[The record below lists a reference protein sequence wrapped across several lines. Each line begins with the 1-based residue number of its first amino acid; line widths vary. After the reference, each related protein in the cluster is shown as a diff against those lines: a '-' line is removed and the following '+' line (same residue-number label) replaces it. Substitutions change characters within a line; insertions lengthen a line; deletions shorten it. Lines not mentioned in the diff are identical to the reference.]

1 MCGFL
6 SWKSHLA
13 ICLRLMMPHWNFSGK
28 KVLLTS
34 VDALDEAG
42 GVAVS
47 VVGCQVA
54 PGVGLEELVGHR
66 V

>member
-1 MCGFL
+1 
-6 SWKSHLA
+6 
-13 ICLRLMMPHWNFSGK
+13 MMPHWNFSGK

>member
-1 MCGFL
+1 M
-6 SWKSHLA
+6 K
-13 ICLRLMMPHWNFSGK
+13 PHWNFAGK

-42 GVAVS
+42 SVAVS